1 MDFINFEGKVLSVD
15 KQRGHS
21 QSTNKDWVKTTIV
34 VKENETGKF
43 SSTLQ
48 MYAFDD
54 LNVEVGCSVKLSFII
69 QSREY
74 QGKYFTELKI
84 GSFNAFNF
92 PVKDETPNFVD
103 EVGGS
108 SDDLPF

>member
-15 KQRGHS
+15 KQRGYN
-21 QSTNKDWVKTTIV
+21 QSTNKDWVKTTILV
-34 VKENETGKF
+34 QESETGKF
-43 SSTLQ
+43 RQTLQ

-54 LNVEVGCSVKLSFII
+54 LKVEVGCSVKLSFII

-84 GSFNAFNF
+84 GGFNAFNF

-103 EVGGS
+103 EVGDS